1 MKKTERVWLLT
12 AVSLVLIGLVVFFG
26 VMASYHW
33 DFMALDT
40 TRYETSTVV
49 IREDFRNISISSDTE
64 AIELLP
70 SDDGKCR
77 VVFYE
82 EKQVETE
89 AIVRDG
95 TLSIGAVDMR
105 KWYGFLF
112 RFTLTLRSPKIAVYL
127 PATEYAALIVK
138 GSTGDISMPE
148 NFTFES
154 LDVSTDTGDVYCG
167 ASASGEMRIST
178 STGDIRLANVSAGE
192 LHLSVSTGKAALTD
206 VSCRNIHSTGGTGDI
221 AMENVVAEEM
231 ISIKRSTG
239 DVRFERCDAASLEIE
254 TDTGDVTGSF
264 SSEKVFIARSDTGH
278 ISVPE
283 TVSGGKCSITTDTG
297 DIVITIS

>member
-1 MKKTERVWLLT
+1 MKKAEKVWLIT
-12 AVSLVLIGLVVFFG
+12 AGFLILIGFLVFFG

-33 DFMALDT
+33 DITALDNT
-40 TRYETSTVV
+40 EYETNTVT
-49 IREDFRNISISSDTE
+49 IQEDFQNISVCSDTE
-64 AIELLP
+64 TINFFP
-70 SDDGKCR
+70 SDDGSCR

-82 EKQVETE
+82 KKQVQPT
-89 AIVRDG
+89 ACVQDG
-95 TLSIGAVDMR
+95 TLSIGTVDTR
-105 KWYGFLF
+105 EWYDFLIH
-112 RFTLTLRSPKIAVYL
+112 FTLSLRSPGIAVYL
-127 PATEYAALIVK
+127 PATEYASLAIK
-138 GSTGDISMPE
+138 ESTGDISIPKD
-148 NFTFES
+148 FTFETMDIS
-154 LDVSTDTGDVYCG
+154 AGTGDVYCG
-167 ASASGEMRIST
+167 ASESGEMRIST

-192 LHLSVSTGKAALTD
+192 LHLSVSTGKTALTD

-264 SSEKVFIARSDTGH
+264 SSEKVFIARSDTGT
-278 ISVPE
+278 ISVPK

-297 DIVITIS
+297 DIIITLS